1 MSSHPI
7 PIIDFAPFLDG
18 SAKQQVADQLLGSF
32 KSAGFVYL
40 TNFGLSNEEVQEMFD
55 WSKRFFALP
64 HESKMLAPHPGSGMH
79 HRGYSFPGQEKETQL
94 PDSGDSAA
102 EAEVPIP
109 SVKESFDIGRE
120 EDDLMPNI
128 WPPDH
133 ILPGFKESCLAFYW
147 KCYEVE
153 KNILRAL
160 ALGFGLEE
168 EWFVRY
174 HGMPDN
180 GLRLQHYPSIALES
194 VLTNKV
200 ARIATHTDFDTLTVL
215 FPDSVGS
222 LEIED
227 PNESGRFL
235 AVSPIPN
242 SIIVNAGDFLRR
254 CEGSFGLAGTIYSYQ
269 CVDLTSVGSNDIIRS
284 TMHRVRAPPNPVT
297 KDGMLPDRY
306 SIPYFCAAD
315 FSTVVDPIPGTWSA
329 DYPKKYEPVSVKEY
343 VMKRFAA
350 DY

>member
-1 MSSHPI
+1 MSNNSI
-7 PIIDFAPFLDG
+7 PIVDFAPFLDG
-18 SAKQQVADQLLGSF
+18 TAKQQVADQLLGSF
-32 KSAGFVYL
+32 KSAGFVHL

-55 WSKRFFALP
+55 LSKRFFALP
-64 HESKMLAPHPGSGMH
+64 HKIKMLAPHPDSGAH

-94 PDSGDSAA
+94 PESGDST
-102 EAEVPIP
+102 EAEIPIP

-120 EDDLMPNI
+120 DDDLMPNI

-133 ILPGFKESCLAFYW
+133 ILPGFKESYLAFYW

-168 EWFVRY
+168 EWLVRY
-174 HGMPDN
+174 HGMSDN
-180 GLRLQHYPSIALES
+180 GLRLQHYPGVALES
-194 VLTNKV
+194 VLSNKV
-200 ARIATHTDFDTLTVL
+200 ARISNHTDFDTLTIL
-215 FPDSVGS
+215 FQDNVGGLEVEDS
-222 LEIED
+222 
-227 PNESGRFL
+227 NESGSFL
-235 AVSPIPN
+235 AVPPIPN
-242 SIIVNAGDFLRR
+242 SIVVNAGDFLRR
-254 CEGSFGLAGTIYSYQ
+254 W
-269 CVDLTSVGSNDIIRS
+269 SNDTIRS
-284 TMHRVRAPPNPVT
+284 AMHRVRAPPHAVT
-297 KDGMLPDRY
+297 RDGMLPDRY

-315 FSTVVDPIPGTWSA
+315 LSTVVDSIPGTWSA

>member
-1 MSSHPI
+1 MIISSHSI
-7 PIIDFAPFLDG
+7 PIVDFAPFLDG
-18 SAKQQVADQLLGSF
+18 SAKQQAADQLLGSF
-32 KSAGFVYL
+32 KSYGFVYL

-55 WSKRFFALP
+55 LSKRFFALS
-64 HESKMLAPHPGSGMH
+64 HETKMLAPHPDSGMH
-79 HRGYSFPGQEKETQL
+79 HRGYSFPGQEKESQL
-94 PDSGDSAA
+94 PDSGDSAT
-102 EAEVPIP
+102 EAEIPLP
-109 SVKESFDIGRE
+109 SVRESFDIGRE
-120 EDDLMPNI
+120 DDDLMPNI

-168 EWFVRY
+168 EWLVRY

-200 ARIATHTDFDTLTVL
+200 ARISNHTDFDTLTVL
-215 FPDSVGS
+215 FQDNVGG
-222 LEIED
+222 LEVED

-235 AVSPIPN
+235 PVPPIPN

-254 CEGSFGLAGTIYSYQ
+254 W
-269 CVDLTSVGSNDIIRS
+269 SNDTIRS
-284 TMHRVRAPPNPVT
+284 TLHRVRAPPDAVT

-315 FSTVVDPIPGTWSA
+315 FSTVVDSIPGTWTA
-329 DYPKKYEPVSVKEY
+329 DYPKKYEPVSVEEY